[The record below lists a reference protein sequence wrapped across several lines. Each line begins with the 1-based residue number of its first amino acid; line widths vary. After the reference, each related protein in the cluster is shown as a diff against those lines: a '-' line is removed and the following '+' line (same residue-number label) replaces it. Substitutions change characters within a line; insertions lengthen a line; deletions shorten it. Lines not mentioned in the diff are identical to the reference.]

1 MGSFTMAWPTCR
13 AGCRAPRRSGSRT
26 RPSPTRSAWRG
37 AAGSRPARTT
47 RRCSSASTWWKGR
60 WCIRRSPRRSVSRR
74 PILRPSCERR
84 AVRMRVSAAVM
95 FVLLVAASAAQSQV
109 RNAELGYSL
118 TLPQGFK
125 DFPEARAQKDVVD
138 AWTEATP
145 VSANGAMVLLVAR
158 MHGALPHEAMRQEGK
173 PVFVL
178 LAQVPLRR
186 EAVQRSVAGPVDQA
200 ARGQAIMEA
209 TLASLEGETNW
220 LSSTERAGRLG
231 KAAGVWISIAV
242 ALVAVLA
249 WRKRRARSA

>member
-1 MGSFTMAWPTCR
+1 
-13 AGCRAPRRSGSRT
+13 
-26 RPSPTRSAWRG
+26 
-37 AAGSRPARTT
+37 
-47 RRCSSASTWWKGR
+47 
-60 WCIRRSPRRSVSRR
+60 
-74 PILRPSCERR
+74 
-84 AVRMRVSAAVM
+84 MRVSAAVM

-118 TLPQGFK
+118 ALPQGFT

-158 MHGALPHEAMRQEGK
+158 MHGALPHEAMRQEEVPANTQVVSFKWKGFDVSGLKTQASQEGK

-186 EAVQRSVAGPVDQA
+186 EAVQLSVAGPADQA

-231 KAAGVWISIAV
+231 KAAAVWISIAV

>member
-1 MGSFTMAWPTCR
+1 
-13 AGCRAPRRSGSRT
+13 
-26 RPSPTRSAWRG
+26 
-37 AAGSRPARTT
+37 
-47 RRCSSASTWWKGR
+47 
-60 WCIRRSPRRSVSRR
+60 
-74 PILRPSCERR
+74 
-84 AVRMRVSAAVM
+84 MRVTAAVM

-118 TLPQGFK
+118 TLPPGFT

-158 MHGALPHEAMRQEGK
+158 MHGALPHEAMRQEEAPANTQVVSFKWKGFDVSGLKTQASQEGK

-186 EAVQRSVAGPVDQA
+186 EAVQLSVAGPADQA

>member
-1 MGSFTMAWPTCR
+1 
-13 AGCRAPRRSGSRT
+13 
-26 RPSPTRSAWRG
+26 
-37 AAGSRPARTT
+37 
-47 RRCSSASTWWKGR
+47 
-60 WCIRRSPRRSVSRR
+60 
-74 PILRPSCERR
+74 
-84 AVRMRVSAAVM
+84 MRVTAAVM

-118 TLPQGFK
+118 TLPAGFT

-158 MHGALPHEAMRQEGK
+158 MHGALPHEAMRQEEAPANTQVVSFKWKGFDVSGLKTQASQEGK

-186 EAVQRSVAGPVDQA
+186 EAVQLSVAGPADQA

-249 WRKRRARSA
+249 WRKRRERSA

>member
-1 MGSFTMAWPTCR
+1 
-13 AGCRAPRRSGSRT
+13 
-26 RPSPTRSAWRG
+26 
-37 AAGSRPARTT
+37 
-47 RRCSSASTWWKGR
+47 
-60 WCIRRSPRRSVSRR
+60 
-74 PILRPSCERR
+74 
-84 AVRMRVSAAVM
+84 MRVTTAVM

-118 TLPQGFK
+118 TLPQGFT
-125 DFPEARAQKDVVD
+125 DFPAARAQKDVVD

-158 MHGALPHEAMRQEGK
+158 MHGALPHEAMRQEDAPANTQVVSFKWKGFDVSGLKTQASQEGK

-186 EAVQRSVAGPVDQA
+186 EAVQLSVAGPVDQA

-231 KAAGVWISIAV
+231 KAAGVWITIAV